1 MRKLILTAA
10 LLFAT
15 GPALA
20 SSIEVVGSAK
30 TDGSSILVISCTDC
44 PALREET
51 DEKAYNVPQIAPGTQ
66 AAEIVEVDGERR
78 LKRTESWLGGSPV
91 VFFSKADGWTTN
103 GSVIAAASVGP
114 ADGIDVDAT
123 TAAVP
128 GNTSLAPVPASLTD
142 PAAAKSLDI
151 TTFELRVD

>member
-1 MRKLILTAA
+1 MRKLIFAAA

-20 SSIEVVGSAK
+20 SSIEVIGSAR
-30 TDGSSILVISCTDC
+30 TEGPSILVMRCTDC
-44 PALREET
+44 PAPRAVK
-51 DEKAYNVPQIAPGTQ
+51 DQNAYNVPQIARGTQ
-66 AAEIVEVDGERR
+66 AAEIVEVDGERK
-78 LKRTESWLGGSPV
+78 LKRTEAWLGGSPV
-91 VFFSKADGWTTN
+91 VFFTKADGWTTN
-103 GSVIAAASVGP
+103 GSVIAAASSGP

-128 GNTSLAPVPASLTD
+128 GNTGLAPLSASVTD
-142 PAAAKSLDI
+142 PAAAKSLDV

>member
-20 SSIEVVGSAK
+20 SSIEVVGSARAI
-30 TDGSSILVISCTDC
+30 GSSIFVISCTDC
-44 PALREET
+44 PALKAEN
-51 DEKAYNVPQIAPGTQ
+51 DEKSYNVPQIAPGTQ
-66 AAEIVEVDGERR
+66 SAEIVEVDGERR
-78 LKRTESWLGGSPV
+78 LKRAEAWLGGSPV
-91 VFFSKADGWTTN
+91 VFISKADGWTTN

-114 ADGIDVDAT
+114 ADGIDVEAT

-128 GNTSLAPVPASLTD
+128 ETTTLAPVAASLTD
-142 PAAAKSLDI
+142 PAAAKSLDV